1 MSGMVKTPGPFL
13 PTALPISPLSAS
25 KTSAICFLFN
35 PVVSARLVNNCNF
48 VSGFSLLAA
57 AFAIWSIPFNFERQS
72 LESVKRFKH
81 NKWARLKGFAGKLQP
96 GSARNCLKRPTKP
109 KVFRLTRPTGALEAP
124 ISDEKRYRRTVVE
137 PRRSDFNCRFF
148 STDSRDRTC
157 KMSLLNVPF
166 GRLFGVAVLIVT
178 SGCLA
183 PKTVSP
189 ETIQSSKVDRREN
202 VMLKSKIGR
211 TPNRAGLDSRAQEI
225 ENSLGIR

>member
-1 MSGMVKTPGPFL
+1 
-13 PTALPISPLSAS
+13 
-25 KTSAICFLFN
+25 
-35 PVVSARLVNNCNF
+35 
-48 VSGFSLLAA
+48 
-57 AFAIWSIPFNFERQS
+57 
-72 LESVKRFKH
+72 
-81 NKWARLKGFAGKLQP
+81 
-96 GSARNCLKRPTKP
+96 
-109 KVFRLTRPTGALEAP
+109 
-124 ISDEKRYRRTVVE
+124 
-137 PRRSDFNCRFF
+137 
-148 STDSRDRTC
+148 
-157 KMSLLNVPF
+157 MSLLNVPF